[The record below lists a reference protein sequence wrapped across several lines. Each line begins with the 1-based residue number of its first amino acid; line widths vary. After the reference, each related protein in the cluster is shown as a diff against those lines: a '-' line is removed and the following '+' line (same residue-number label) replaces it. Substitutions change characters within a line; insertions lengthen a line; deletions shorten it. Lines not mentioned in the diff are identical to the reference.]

1 MTATATRGRRDVGG
15 AVRRTMGDESAIAVR
30 VENVETRATRAL
42 VRRRDV
48 PGERDDDRALTTR
61 VSSSE
66 PARESTRDF
75 VARKREI
82 FLVRMDA
89 ENKLREIARLETE
102 ASRREEALSKSEAML
117 EEDQA
122 RFDAFLKENDARVR
136 AAVSA
141 AEREARRKHEK
152 MRDTKRLQGE
162 IAAAAQEL
170 NRKRDKLRECLEYKA
185 FLDSLTP
192 REWFERHQQTEEDG
206 DAPLPMYFKEP
217 EQLVR
222 VFNALEE
229 QNLFLIQNVRES
241 EQALEEVKAEHADA
255 KLKIEGETQALRD
268 QIKQLTEAIEAEERK
283 SGRLNALLNVGAQGD
298 DKDVESELD
307 ELSRRVSKVYVDCG
321 FDYDPSMGV
330 LQMLTN
336 IEVKMEEYLAVIDT
350 LPQDLV
356 ANMERQ
362 KEQERRR
369 IAREEKM
376 KQQKIEQEQRVQR
389 ALERARA
396 PAHKK
401 TGKPLMFRSRLVKP
415 KRRDETSEEQE
426 EDVDKELEDFL
437 ARQY

>member
-1 MTATATRGRRDVGG
+1 MAAMATMAT
-15 AVRRTMGDESAIAVR
+15 TMIKGDESAIAVR
-30 VENVETRATRAL
+30 VENETKMTTTATAL
-42 VRRRDV
+42 VRRDV
-48 PGERDDDRALTTR
+48 VSGEKTRGDAVTTTR
-61 VSSSE
+61 VSSE

-136 AAVSA
+136 EAVSA

-152 MRDTKRLQGE
+152 MRKTKRLQGE

-192 REWFERHQQTEEDG
+192 REWFERHRQTEEDG
-206 DAPLPMYFKEP
+206 ESPVPMYFKEP
-217 EQLVR
+217 EQLMR
-222 VFNALEE
+222 VFTALEE
-229 QNLFLIQNVRES
+229 QNLFLIQNVREA
-241 EQALEEVKAEHADA
+241 EQALEGVKAEHAEA
-255 KLKIEGETQALRD
+255 KLKIESETQALRD

-283 SGRLNALLNVGAQGD
+283 SERLNAQLNGGAGGD
-298 DKDVESELD
+298 DKDVESELE

-376 KQQKIEQEQRVQR
+376 KQQRIEQEQRIQR

-401 TGKPLMFRSRLVKP
+401 TGKPVMFRSRLVKP

-437 ARQY
+437 ARQF

>member
-1 MTATATRGRRDVGG
+1 M
-15 AVRRTMGDESAIAVR
+15 
-30 VENVETRATRAL
+30 
-42 VRRRDV
+42 
-48 PGERDDDRALTTR
+48 
-61 VSSSE
+61 
-66 PARESTRDF
+66 
-75 VARKREI
+75 ARKREI

-136 AAVSA
+136 EAVSA

-152 MRDTKRLQGE
+152 MRETKRLQGE

-192 REWFERHQQTEEDG
+192 KEWFERHRQTEEDG
-206 DAPLPMYFKEP
+206 ESPVPMYFKEP
-217 EQLVR
+217 EQLMR
-222 VFNALEE
+222 VFTALEE
-229 QNLFLIQNVRES
+229 QNLFLIQNVREA
-241 EQALEEVKAEHADA
+241 EQALEGVKAEHAAA
-255 KLKIEGETQALRD
+255 KLKIESETQALRD

-283 SGRLNALLNVGAQGD
+283 SARLSAQLNVGAGAD
-298 DKDVESELD
+298 DKDVESELE

-369 IAREEKM
+369 VAREEKM
-376 KQQKIEQEQRVQR
+376 KQQKNEQEQRIQR

-401 TGKPLMFRSRLVKP
+401 TGKPVMFRSRLVKP
-415 KRRDETSEEQE
+415 KLRDETNKERE
-426 EDVDKELEDFL
+426 EDVDKELEAFL
-437 ARQY
+437 ARQF

>member
-1 MTATATRGRRDVGG
+1 MATMATM
-15 AVRRTMGDESAIAVR
+15 ATTMIKGDESAIAVR
-30 VENVETRATRAL
+30 VENETKTTTTTTTTAL
-42 VRRRDV
+42 VRRDV
-48 PGERDDDRALTTR
+48 VSGEKTRGDAVTTTR
-61 VSSSE
+61 VSSE

-136 AAVSA
+136 EAVSA

-152 MRDTKRLQGE
+152 MRKTKRLQGE

-192 REWFERHQQTEEDG
+192 REWFERHRQTEEDG
-206 DAPLPMYFKEP
+206 ESPVPMYFKEP
-217 EQLVR
+217 EQLMR
-222 VFNALEE
+222 VFTALEE
-229 QNLFLIQNVRES
+229 QNLFLIQNVREA
-241 EQALEEVKAEHADA
+241 EQALEGVKAEHAEA
-255 KLKIEGETQALRD
+255 KLKIESETQALRD

-283 SGRLNALLNVGAQGD
+283 SERLNAQLNGGAGGD
-298 DKDVESELD
+298 DKDVESELE

-376 KQQKIEQEQRVQR
+376 KQQRIEQEQRIQR

-401 TGKPLMFRSRLVKP
+401 TGKPVMFRSRLVKP

-437 ARQY
+437 ARQF